1 MQWYTIDELTAH
13 DCKKIQER
21 LHDLGLAGSIDGL
34 FWLPIPH
41 HHLTPVQVAH
51 KDSCGPY
58 ALALE
63 SEPGV
68 HQGGSGASA
77 SISLELLVRATGNL
91 HCECIGKAS
100 PELREH
106 MINYLDDLLAELEVE
121 F

>member
-1 MQWYTIDELTAH
+1 MQSYIIDELTAD

-34 FWLPIPH
+34 FWLPIPK
-41 HHLTPVQVAH
+41 HLLTTVQTEH
-51 KDSCGPY
+51 KDTCGPY

-63 SEPGV
+63 NDMGI
-68 HQGGSGASA
+68 HQGGTGASA
-77 SISLELLVRATGNL
+77 SIRLELLVRATNNL
-91 HCECIGKAS
+91 RCDCISKVS